1 MYNCCTIYEK
11 DFNVVYVFIIFVTSS
26 MKTITNTFEGM
37 SDQPAPQWIEPKV
50 SNYLINRCLQ

>member
-1 MYNCCTIYEK
+1 MLYM
-11 DFNVVYVFIIFVTSS
+11 FSLFFVTSS

-50 SNYLINRCLQ
+50 SNYLINKCLQ